1 MVHSHTVLTAVLAV
15 GAASTVTAAPLSA
28 APNSMRPAGSTGVQG
43 SAYLKRAPLP
53 GSGPGLSSRELDARD
68 LKIIFEEESQEH
80 PHPHQPQ
87 HASPFGAEKLHGYRS
102 GESEGHR
109 TPYEVFHSG
118 FEGHR
123 PSSLKFNPLEDSTVD
138 VELDEL
144 LRPPHYRQGD
154 AQIDVTVQTH
164 EHRGDHAVHEH
175 EGPIEV
181 VPLLV
186 PVPVKHQVRSL
197 ERRTSS
203 AGPNIVVRGASL
215 STQGETGN
223 AEPSHWSSKDVS
235 TWASLKSKYP
245 YWESQVRICDS
256 AANGHGDVT
265 TTPIYQAALKE
276 YGESVASYVKA
287 KLEEYSRD
295 YEYMEREAKTK
306 GLDLPRMYDDL
317 GLNGGTVEP
326 SASSEDLEARKQTPE
341 YRAQAVLNA
350 YPGWPKQVQGC
361 GGDLP
366 KTRVYQVLKEK
377 EKIDEPLFKAGVKI
391 LEDEWKACQKSS
403 TNGPAPVSTPTA
415 PRRRGLNL
423 DFHFDRLEEG
433 NPSGIQFPSGRSTVA
448 APSSPMGASF
458 DTTDPSPLNAMGA
471 LPNAAAAHSPPFSLP
486 SDHPPTLPL
495 RDSVAGVSAL
505 AAPETDVFHLHRSGS
520 ATSDF
525 GHPDTVVDIEPTSPS
540 AYAYDSYGD
549 DLD

>member
-1 MVHSHTVLTAVLAV
+1 MVYSHTVLTAVLAV
-15 GAASTVTAAPLSA
+15 GAASTVSAAPLSA
-28 APNSMRPAGSTGVQG
+28 APNLMGSTGVQS
-43 SAYLKRAPLP
+43 SAFLKRAPLP
-53 GSGPGLSSRELDARD
+53 GSGSGLGLSSRELDARD

-80 PHPHQPQ
+80 TRPHHRQ
-87 HASPFGAEKLHGYRS
+87 HASQFGAEKLHGYLS
-102 GESEGHR
+102 GESEAHR

-118 FEGHR
+118 FEEHR
-123 PSSLKFNPLEDSTVD
+123 PSSLKFHPVEDSTVD

-186 PVPVKHQVRSL
+186 PVPVKHQARSL

-235 TWASLKSKYP
+235 TWASLKRKYP

-256 AANGHGDVT
+256 AANGDVT
-265 TTPIYQAALKE
+265 TTPIYQAASKK
-276 YGESVASYVKA
+276 YGQSVASYVKA

-295 YEYMEREAKTK
+295 YKYMERKAKTK
-306 GLDLPRMYDDL
+306 GLDLPRMYDEL

-350 YPGWPKQVQGC
+350 YPGWPSQVQRC
-361 GGDLP
+361 GGDLT
-366 KTRVYQVLKEK
+366 KTNVYEALKEK

-403 TNGPAPVSTPTA
+403 TEGTAPVSTPTA
-415 PRRRGLNL
+415 PRRRGLDL

-458 DTTDPSPLNAMGA
+458 DTMDSSPLNAMGA
-471 LPNAAAAHSPPFSLP
+471 LPNAAAAHSPPSSLP

-495 RDSVAGVSAL
+495 RDSFASVSAL
-505 AAPETDVFHLHRSGS
+505 ATPDSDVFHLHRSGS

-525 GHPDTVVDIEPTSPS
+525 GHPDTVVDIEPNSPS